1 MNKAF
6 IAISLLAILAI
17 GAAVTLLLWR
27 EPHVVVISSGE
38 ETQQAR
44 LESLLAASGIRYR
57 KDDDNRVTVPE
68 SDLMNVRQ
76 LAADRGVI
84 TPPRDGLETFQGD
97 NYGATEFVQRVNYQR
112 ALQAE
117 IERTIIKLDGVID
130 ARVHMRQPKRTTFFR
145 KDEVTRASILV
156 KLDDFVELATLAPSI
171 AQIAAGAVDG
181 LDAKDVQIVA
191 DNGAISAGDGALTGL
206 GGGPNARRQA
216 SLEQHYRDAIQTVL
230 QPLYPADQVGII
242 VTVEIDHRERSYR
255 RENVPIAS
263 SRVTTRSTK
272 TSSEPGVSR
281 DAEDR
286 TDEYSYGV
294 ESESIE
300 TPAGSI
306 LRIGIGVMIADRLE
320 ASEIEN
326 IEQLIASATGISPD
340 RGDTVKVISYS
351 PETYAVEDSVAAR
364 PPPAAAIEITK
375 PAASRASQ
383 TPARLTRSA
392 SMGPT
397 GGLSALLAQPRTAVL
412 PLAAGLTVG
421 LAVLLALALRRR
433 ITRQR
438 MTRDVLSW
446 VEGGAL

>member
-1 MNKAF
+1 MNKTL
-6 IAISLLAILAI
+6 IAISVLAILAI
-17 GAAVTLLLWR
+17 GAVATMLLWR
-27 EPHVVVISSGE
+27 EPHVVVISSGA

-44 LESLLAASGIRYR
+44 LESLLAATGIRYR

-117 IERTIIKLDGVID
+117 IERTIIKLDGVLD

-156 KLDDFVELATLAPSI
+156 KLDQSAELANLAPSI

-181 LDAKDVQIVA
+181 LEAKDVQIVA
-191 DNGAISAGDGALTGL
+191 DNGAISAGNGAL
-206 GGGPNARRQA
+206 GGGPNTRQQS
-216 SLEQHYRDAIQTVL
+216 SLEQHYRDAIRTVL
-230 QPLYPADQVGII
+230 RPLYPADQVGII
-242 VTVEIDHRERSYR
+242 VTVEIDQRNRSYR

-263 SRVTTRSTK
+263 SRVTTRSTVAA
-272 TSSEPGVSR
+272 SDPGFSR
-281 DAEDR
+281 DSEER
-286 TDEYSYGV
+286 VDEYSYGV
-294 ESESIE
+294 ESESID

-320 ASEIEN
+320 TAEIQN

-351 PETYAVEDSVAAR
+351 PESMGIAESVEAASVPAVTAAVESAISSSAR
-364 PPPAAAIEITK
+364 TNRPQPLMTGNSSLA
-375 PAASRASQ
+375 
-383 TPARLTRSA
+383 SA
-392 SMGPT
+392 S
-397 GGLSALLAQPRTAVL
+397 GLSALIVKPRDAML
-412 PLAAGLTVG
+412 PLAAGLIAG
-421 LAVLLALALRRR
+421 LVLLLALALRRR
-433 ITRQR
+433 MARQR

-446 VEGGAL
+446 VQEGAS